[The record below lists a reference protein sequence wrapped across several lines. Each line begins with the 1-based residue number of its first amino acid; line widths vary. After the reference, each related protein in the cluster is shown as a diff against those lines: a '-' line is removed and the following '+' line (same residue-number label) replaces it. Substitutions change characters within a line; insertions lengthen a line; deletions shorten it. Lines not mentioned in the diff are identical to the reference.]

1 MSVREQGSATA
12 VLTER
17 EREVLAL
24 VAKGLTN
31 AEIASRLGVTF
42 PTAKWHV
49 GEIIS
54 KLGVASREEAVAVW
68 KEDRSL
74 GTRASRAFRAL
85 LAVPVAKLALG
96 GTIGAAG
103 IAGAGAIAFAVV
115 ATMPAD
121 ASPSVVMQVETSTAT
136 IEPTATLAPDFT
148 PRPMPTNPA
157 LDSRGCPYGYAAGEY
172 CAYTVFPELM
182 AADKGGCDLSGA
194 SFPMPPKLDFVD
206 LSNCNLSGTSWAEP
220 FMNDA
225 TLAGANMDN
234 ISISAGTIAE
244 ATFAG
249 ASMRG
254 ANLDRVQLFGADFS
268 GVDLTDAS
276 LINVGV
282 TDVIWTG
289 AICPDGSGADANGGT
304 CVGTPGVT
312 ARPD

>member
-17 EREVLAL
+17 ERQVLAL

-31 AEIASRLGVTF
+31 AEIASQLGVTF

-74 GTRASRAFRAL
+74 GARTSRAFRAL

-121 ASPSVVMQVETSTAT
+121 ASPNVVMQVETSTIA
-136 IEPTATLAPDFT
+136 PTATVTPDPG

-157 LDSRGCPYGYAAGEY
+157 LDARGCPYGYAAGEY
-172 CAYTVFPELM
+172 CAYTVFPQLV

-206 LSNCNLSGTSWAEP
+206 LSNCNLSGTTWDGP

-234 ISISAGTIAE
+234 ISIIAGTIAE

-268 GVDLTDAS
+268 GVDLTAAT

-282 TDVIWTG
+282 TGVIWSG
-289 AICPDGSGADANGGT
+289 AICPDGSSADTHGGT

-312 ARPD
+312 TRAD